1 MIGGTAGCVGDGGV
15 GVGVGDWIGFSEN
28 TTGRLEIGVT
38 GIVADAFATGFGA
51 SAGGAGF
58 VASTALLFTT
68 GFGGTGADGLAAVT
82 PSSVTGLVDLAL
94 ALISVTSFFKEGA
107 TSEVDVLGPR
117 FAIVGTENGN
127 LKDGDDDFD
136 CVAFGWTSFAVIGG
150 EGGKTVLGGTVTLV
164 GVLTVG
170 EAFGIVLA
178 GSTLASTT
186 ADGLD
191 EETSLVSNALVTAV
205 GDTGDT
211 GDTVVAAGLIF
222 LADG

>member
-1 MIGGTAGCVGDGGV
+1 M
-15 GVGVGDWIGFSEN
+15 
-28 TTGRLEIGVT
+28 
-38 GIVADAFATGFGA
+38 
-51 SAGGAGF
+51 
-58 VASTALLFTT
+58 
-68 GFGGTGADGLAAVT
+68 
-82 PSSVTGLVDLAL
+82 
-94 ALISVTSFFKEGA
+94 
-107 TSEVDVLGPR
+107 
-117 FAIVGTENGN
+117 
-127 LKDGDDDFD
+127 
-136 CVAFGWTSFAVIGG
+136 IGG
-150 EGGKTVLGGTVTLV
+150 EGGKTVLGGTVTLGGGTTTLV

-178 GSTLASTT
+178 GSTLASMI